1 MRLYAILDRELLGK
15 RDSLAVA
22 KELIAGG
29 VDLIQYRDKISTKNE
44 IIKTA
49 ERLKRLNI
57 SLIINDYPEIA
68 KKVDAIG
75 VHIGQD
81 DVAVKIARE
90 ILGKEKIV
98 GKSTHNLEQVL
109 QAQRDGV
116 DYIGIGP
123 VFRTNTKKDAVPIG
137 VDILKKISRII
148 NIPAFAIGGISID
161 NIDKI
166 LSAGINRVAVAGAIL
181 GSDNIK
187 KTVRE
192 FVKRLNYDRN

>member
-1 MRLYAILDRELLGK
+1 MHLYAILDRELLGE
-15 RDSLAVA
+15 RDPLVVA
-22 KELIAGG
+22 KELKDGG
-29 VDLIQYRDKISTKNE
+29 VRLIQYRDKISAKSE

-49 ERLKRLNI
+49 ERLKKLNV

-68 KKVDAIG
+68 REVDAIG

-81 DVAVKIARE
+81 DVDIKVARK
-90 ILGKEKIV
+90 ILGKEKII

-109 QAQRDGV
+109 QAQKDGA

-123 VFRTNTKKDAVPIG
+123 IFRTNTKKDAKPLG
-137 VDILKKISRII
+137 VDILKKISKII
-148 NIPAFAIGGISID
+148 NIPAFAIGGISLD
-161 NIDKI
+161 NLDRI
-166 LSAGINRVAVAGAIL
+166 LSSGINRVAVAGAIL